1 MLDFRDIDISDRNH
15 INRCLAVS
23 DFMGCEYTFANNMAW
38 RRLADSKIAFYKD
51 FYIVCSHTEQN
62 TPYFVMPS
70 GSGDYTEL
78 FGELKQYTDSVGVPL
93 TVTGVTE
100 KSLSLFSELFPD
112 SYTIGYDR
120 DSSDYIYLA
129 RDLIHL
135 DGKKY
140 HSKRNHLKHFSRYDY
155 EFSVIT
161 EKDFDDCIYF
171 CTMDYNGRPH
181 NHSSV
186 AEQYAVNTYFT
197 YFQEMGLTGGVIR
210 IDGKVTAV
218 TIGERLNS
226 DTFCVHIEK
235 ADKSFDGIYPA
246 INNMFVTS
254 VCSGYRYVNREE
266 DLGIEGLRRSK
277 LSYYPAFLLDKYVIK
292 FK

>member
-1 MLDFRDIDISDRNH
+1 MLDFRDIAISDKKH
-15 INRCLAVS
+15 INRCLAMS

-38 RRLADSKIAFYKD
+38 KRLADSKIAFYKD
-51 FYIVCSHTEQN
+51 FYIVCSRTEDN
-62 TPYFVMPS
+62 KPYFVMPS
-70 GSGDYTEL
+70 GSGDYSEI
-78 FGELKQYTDSVGVPL
+78 FAELKKYSNSMGVPL
-93 TVTGVTE
+93 TITGVTE
-100 KSLSLFSELFPD
+100 KSLPLFRELFPD
-112 SYTIGYDR
+112 SYTVEYDR
-120 DSSDYIYLA
+120 DSSDYIYLSH
-129 RDLIHL
+129 DLVHL

-140 HSKRNHLKHFSRYDY
+140 HSKRNHLKHFSQYDY

-171 CTMDYNGRPH
+171 CTMDYNGRTH

-197 YFQEMGLTGGVIR
+197 YFEEMGLTGGIIR
-210 IDGKVTAV
+210 IGGKVTAV

-235 ADKSFDGIYPA
+235 ADRSFNGIYTA
-246 INNMFVTS
+246 INNMFVKS
-254 VCSGYRYVNREE
+254 VGGDYRYINREE
-266 DLGIEGLRRSK
+266 DLGIEGLRKSK
-277 LSYYPAFLLDKYVIK
+277 LSYHPVFLLNKYVIN